1 MSFVYG
7 CIIVHKFWTVK
18 GIIQKMCII
27 NRIINLSKQANIS
40 QKELTE
46 KLNCSKSSISNWKNK
61 TSKPTI
67 EQLIKLSTI
76 FNVSLD
82 YLILGIKTNNI
93 SEKEQELLKNYN
105 KADKTT
111 QEIVDKILNIKSKT
125 NFKYSSLKEENK
137 LA

>member
-1 MSFVYG
+1 
-7 CIIVHKFWTVK
+7 
-18 GIIQKMCII
+18 MCMID
-27 NRIINLSKQANIS
+27 RIIKLSKQENIS

-46 KLNCSKSSISNWKNK
+46 KLNCSKSLISNWKNK

-111 QEIVDKILNIKSKT
+111 QEIVDKILNIKTKS
-125 NFKYSSLKEENK
+125 NFKYSNLKEENK